1 MRNEPSSSPDTTTAE
16 HRAEAL
22 KERVYVTFTSL
33 AVVLAMQSHSGEQLS
48 AGEAASTLSIT
59 VVGTLL
65 AVFVAD
71 IVSHLAVHA
80 TVPTGAEF
88 RRMASVSFGAFGAV
102 VLPLVFIAF
111 AALDTWSIDAALRA
125 STIALTVT
133 LIAIG
138 FLAVRRV
145 KMEWWQRLIALGAE
159 FAVGAA
165 VVALELLA
173 HG

>member
-1 MRNEPSSSPDTTTAE
+1 MQNEPSSATAE

-33 AVVLAMQSHSGEQLS
+33 AVVLALQSHSGELLTS
-48 AGEAASTLSIT
+48 GEAAATLSIT

-71 IVSHLAVHA
+71 VVSHLAVHA
-80 TVPTGAEF
+80 TAPTGAEL
-88 RRMASVSFGAFGAV
+88 RRMTGVSFGAFGAV
-102 VLPLVFIAF
+102 VLPLIFIGF
-111 AALDTWSIDAALRA
+111 AALDAWSIDAALRA

-145 KMEWWQRLIALGAE
+145 KMAWWQRLIALGAE

-165 VVALELLA
+165 VVGLELLA